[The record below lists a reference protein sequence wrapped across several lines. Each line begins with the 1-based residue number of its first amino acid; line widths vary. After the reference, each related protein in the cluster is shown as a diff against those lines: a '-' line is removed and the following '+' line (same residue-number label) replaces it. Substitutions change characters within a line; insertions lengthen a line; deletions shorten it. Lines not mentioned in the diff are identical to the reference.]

1 MGDIG
6 THCENLAEYITG
18 LQITEMCA
26 DLTTFVSGRR
36 LEDDGSVLLRFGNGA
51 RGVLWASQV
60 AIGQENSLS
69 IRVYGEKGSLE
80 WQQEEPNTLIVRWP
94 DRPSETRRTATDFV
108 GEAASSSAR
117 LPAGHPEGYLEAFAN
132 IYSSFA
138 DALSNA
144 LWGEKSDA
152 TRHDYPDVHD
162 GVRGMAFLDA
172 VVRSADSEKKWV
184 EVPR

>member
-1 MGDIG
+1 M
-6 THCENLAEYITG
+6 
-18 LQITEMCA
+18 
-26 DLTTFVSGRR
+26 
-36 LEDDGSVLLRFGNGA
+36 
-51 RGVLWASQV
+51 
-60 AIGQENSLS
+60 
-69 IRVYGEKGSLE
+69 
-80 WQQEEPNTLIVRWP
+80 
-94 DRPSETRRTATDFV
+94 

-138 DALSNA
+138 DALSVA

-172 VVRSADSEKKWV
+172 VVRSAGSEKKWV